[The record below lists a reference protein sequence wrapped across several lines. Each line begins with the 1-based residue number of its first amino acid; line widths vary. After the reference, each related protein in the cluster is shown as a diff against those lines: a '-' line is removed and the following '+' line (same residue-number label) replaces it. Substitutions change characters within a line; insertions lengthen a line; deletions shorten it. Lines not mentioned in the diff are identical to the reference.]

1 MNDIKNKK
9 NHSSRSVNILTDSI
23 FSMSLCEQ
31 VRRDTQGMSADK
43 MAALR
48 EQLRQHT
55 NIPVVRPKR
64 PDRKG
69 INSEVVIEK
78 RLAQGKLLKQF
89 LFFIYIL
96 KLQNSR
102 NL

>member
-1 MNDIKNKK
+1 
-9 NHSSRSVNILTDSI
+9 
-23 FSMSLCEQ
+23 MSLCEQ

-89 LFFIYIL
+89 FIFYLHTKIAEFQKFIVFIGISEECL
-96 KLQNSR
+96 EH
-102 NL
+102 